1 MVSCFYYG
9 EKTGGISM
17 WNMIAHFFSFT
28 AGMTAGVILMCLL
41 QVGKQEDEWMEQL
54 EKSEEEGGEKE

>member
-1 MVSCFYYG
+1 
-9 EKTGGISM
+9 M
-17 WNMIAHFFSFT
+17 WNMIAHFLSFT

-54 EKSEEEGGEKE
+54 EKSEEEGSEKE